1 LRLHYRADHR
11 DAEGEMASGAGYEAS
26 TGRICEGRVAVV
38 TGAGRGIGRGHA
50 LELARQGAKVV
61 VNDLGSEVDGHG
73 ATIATAQ
80 QVADEI
86 SALGG
91 EAVANGDDI
100 STSAGAEGLIEA
112 AVDAFGELHA
122 VVNNAGILRDR
133 MLINLTEDDWDAVMA
148 VHLKGTF
155 LTTRA
160 AARWWRDRA
169 KEGRDND
176 ARVVNTSSVSGL
188 FGNVGQSN
196 YGAAKAGIAAFTII
210 ASMELERYGITVNA
224 VSPSARTRMITP
236 RGQERMA
243 APEDAGAFDAYSP
256 DHIAPLAA
264 WLASSYS
271 AGVTGRVFNVHGG
284 RISVLEGWHE
294 GPTVDKGTRWE
305 PAELTDVIP
314 GLVTSAA
321 PNVDLRVR

>member
-1 LRLHYRADHR
+1 MD
-11 DAEGEMASGAGYEAS
+11 
-26 TGRICEGRVAVV
+26 RICEGRVAVV

-61 VNDLGSEVDGHG
+61 VNDVGAEVDGAG
-73 ATIATAQ
+73 ASISAAQ
-80 QVADEI
+80 QVVEQITA
-86 SALGG
+86 AGG
-91 EAVANGDDI
+91 EAIANGADI
-100 STSAGAEGLIEA
+100 SRGAGAEELVNS
-112 AVDAFGELHA
+112 AVEAFGDLHV

-133 MLINLTEDDWDAVMA
+133 MIVNLSEDDWDAVMA

-160 AARWWRDRA
+160 ASQLWRERS
-169 KEGRDND
+169 KTGVDND
-176 ARVVNTSSVSGL
+176 ARVINTSSVSGL

-210 ASMELERYGITVNA
+210 AAMELDRYGVTVNA

-243 APEDAGAFDAYSP
+243 APADTAAFDAYSP
-256 DHIAPLAA
+256 ENIAPLVA
-264 WLASSYS
+264 WLASPSS
-271 AGVTGRVFNVHGG
+271 AGITGRVFNVQGG

-294 GPTVDKGTRWE
+294 GPTIDKGDRWE
-305 PAELTDVIP
+305 PAELTEVLP
-314 GLVTSAA
+314 PLVASAA
-321 PNVDLRVR
+321 PNVDLRAR

>member
-1 LRLHYRADHR
+1 
-11 DAEGEMASGAGYEAS
+11 MQ
-26 TGRICEGRVAVV
+26 RICEGRVAVV

-61 VNDLGSEVDGHG
+61 VNDLGAEVDGQG
-73 ATIATAQ
+73 GTIAAAQ
-80 QVADEI
+80 AVVDEI
-86 SALGG
+86 TAAGG
-91 EAVANGDDI
+91 EAVMSNDDI
-100 STSAGAEGLIEA
+100 SRAAGADQLIKTA
-112 AVDAFGELHA
+112 LDTFGDLHV

-133 MLINLTEDDWDAVMA
+133 MIINLADEDWDAVLS

-160 AARWWRDRA
+160 ASQIWRERSKA
-169 KEGRDND
+169 GVEND
-176 ARVVNTSSVSGL
+176 ARVINTSSVSGL

-210 ASMELERYGITVNA
+210 ASMELARYGITVNA

-243 APEDAGAFDAYSP
+243 APEGAAAFDAYSP
-256 DHIAPLAA
+256 DNIAPLVA
-264 WLASSYS
+264 WLASPHS

-294 GPTVDKGTRWE
+294 GPTIDAGRRWE
-305 PAELTDVIP
+305 PAELTEVLP
-314 GLVTSAA
+314 PLVAQAA
-321 PNVDLRVR
+321 PNVDLRAR

>member
-1 LRLHYRADHR
+1 M
-11 DAEGEMASGAGYEAS
+11 EQ
-26 TGRICEGRVAVV
+26 ICAGRVAVV
-38 TGAGRGIGRGHA
+38 TGGGRGIGRGHA

-61 VNDLGSEVDGHG
+61 VNDLGGAVDGEG
-73 ATIATAQ
+73 PSVTAAQ
-80 QVADEI
+80 QVVKEI
-86 SALGG
+86 EASGG

-100 STSAGAEGLIEA
+100 STTAGADGLVKT
-112 AVDAFGELHA
+112 AVAAFGRLDIL
-122 VVNNAGILRDR
+122 VNNAGILRDR
-133 MLINLTEDDWDAVMA
+133 MIINLTDDDWDAVLA

-160 AARWWRDRA
+160 AGRLWREQA
-169 KEGRDND
+169 KTGEDND
-176 ARVVNTSSVSGL
+176 ARIINTSSVSGL

-210 ASMELERYGITVNA
+210 ASMELDRYGITVNA

-243 APEDAGAFDAYSP
+243 APAAEGAFDVYAP
-256 DHIAPLAA
+256 ENIAPLVA
-264 WLASSYS
+264 WLASPFS

-294 GPTVDKGTRWE
+294 GPTIDKAGRWE
-305 PAELTDVIP
+305 PEELTEVLP
-314 GLVTSAA
+314 PLVERAA
-321 PNVDLRVR
+321 ANVDLRAR

>member
-1 LRLHYRADHR
+1 
-11 DAEGEMASGAGYEAS
+11 MA
-26 TGRICEGRVAVV
+26 TGDLERICEGRVAVV

-61 VNDLGSEVDGHG
+61 VNDLGSEVDGQG

-80 QVADEI
+80 QVVDEI
-86 SALGG
+86 TAAGG

-100 STSAGAEGLIEA
+100 STGEGAEGLVKSA
-112 AVDAFGELHA
+112 LDAFGDLHV

-133 MLINLTEDDWDAVMA
+133 MLINLSEDDWDLVMA

-155 LTTRA
+155 LTTKA
-160 AARWWRDRA
+160 AANLWRERA
-169 KEGRDND
+169 KSGHENH
-176 ARVVNTSSVSGL
+176 ARVINTSSVSGL

-243 APEDAGAFDAYSP
+243 APVEEGSFDAYSP
-256 DHIAPLAA
+256 DNIAPLVA
-264 WLASSYS
+264 WLASPYS
-271 AGVTGRVFNVHGG
+271 SGITGRVFNVHGG

-305 PAELTDVIP
+305 PGELTDVLP
-314 GLVTSAA
+314 GLVEKAA
-321 PNVDLRVR
+321 PNVDLRAR

>member
-1 LRLHYRADHR
+1 MD
-11 DAEGEMASGAGYEAS
+11 
-26 TGRICEGRVAVV
+26 RICEGRVAVV
-38 TGAGRGIGRGHA
+38 TGGGRGIGRGHA

-61 VNDLGSEVDGHG
+61 VNDLGAEVDGEG

-80 QVADEI
+80 QVVDEI
-86 SALGG
+86 TAAGG

-100 STSAGAEGLIEA
+100 STGAGAEGLIKA
-112 AVDAFGELHA
+112 ALDAFGDLHA

-133 MLINLTEDDWDAVMA
+133 MLVNLSEDDWDAVMA

-160 AARWWRDRA
+160 AANLWRERSKSGA
-169 KEGRDND
+169 TND
-176 ARVVNTSSVSGL
+176 ARIINTSSVSGL

-210 ASMELERYGITVNA
+210 ASMELARYGVTVNA

-243 APEDAGAFDAYSP
+243 APSDQDSFDAYSP
-256 DHIAPLAA
+256 DNIAPLAA
-264 WLASSYS
+264 WLASPFSS
-271 AGVTGRVFNVHGG
+271 AVTGRVFNVHGG
-284 RISVLEGWHE
+284 RISILEGWHE
-294 GPTVDKGTRWE
+294 GPTVDKGRRWE
-305 PAELTDVIP
+305 PGELTEILP
-314 GLVTSAA
+314 QLVENAV
-321 PNVDLRVR
+321 PNVDLRAR